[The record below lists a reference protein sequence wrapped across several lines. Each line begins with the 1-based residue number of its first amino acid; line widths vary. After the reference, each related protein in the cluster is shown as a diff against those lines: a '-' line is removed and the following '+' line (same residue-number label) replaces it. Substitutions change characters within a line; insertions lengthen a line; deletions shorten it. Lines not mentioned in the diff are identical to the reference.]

1 MSVTAAGG
9 LPPRG
14 LPALGSLAGT
24 GLTRV
29 ESTEHSSMWA
39 LLSSP
44 DADLVEPD
52 FSQIEQLF
60 SFPEA
65 KPKGAAAAPARRE
78 PREVGPG
85 RGSDGGSV
93 RPSMSPTNR
102 L

>member
-1 MSVTAAGG
+1 
-9 LPPRG
+9 
-14 LPALGSLAGT
+14 
-24 GLTRV
+24 
-29 ESTEHSSMWA
+29 MWA

-93 RPSMSPTNR
+93 QPSMSPTNR